1 MSLLFSHV
9 RVSTPDGNE
18 AECLVSGIPR
28 VFEDFDYYTKF
39 EDFLDCIE
47 EDTEITV
54 HADAYLYGEGETYQ
68 ASIEEVAYF
77 LLRMQKDENFLPG
90 HCDHIESV
98 DFTCNYSPDELV
110 GMDWG

>member
-1 MSLLFSHV
+1 MALLFSHV

-18 AECLVSGIPR
+18 TEFLVSGIPR
-28 VFEDFDYYTKF
+28 ELEDFDYYTKF
-39 EDFLDCIE
+39 EDFIDSIE

-54 HADAYLYGEGETYQ
+54 HAEAYLYGEGETFK

-77 LLRMQKDENFLPG
+77 LLRMQKDEKFLSG

-98 DFTCNYSPDELV
+98 DFTCNYSPEEFF